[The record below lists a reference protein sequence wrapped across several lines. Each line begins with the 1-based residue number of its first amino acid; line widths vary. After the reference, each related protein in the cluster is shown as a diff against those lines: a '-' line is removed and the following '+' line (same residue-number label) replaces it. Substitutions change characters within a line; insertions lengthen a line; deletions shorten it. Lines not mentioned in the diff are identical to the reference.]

1 MKQFKRADIFRDID
15 SVVDN
20 NEDYESFCFGK
31 KNGKKSTTKRERK
44 FSELR
49 SRVDN
54 VNAEIAFKRE
64 GLL

>member
-20 NEDYESFCFGK
+20 NEDYESLYFGK